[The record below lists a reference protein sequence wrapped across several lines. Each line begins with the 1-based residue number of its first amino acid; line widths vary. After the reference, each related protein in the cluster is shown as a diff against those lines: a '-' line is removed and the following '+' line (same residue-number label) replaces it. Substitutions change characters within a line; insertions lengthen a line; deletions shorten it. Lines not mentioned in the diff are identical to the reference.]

1 MFAETSLLIRDKEFA
16 DGWSK
21 LQGWVK
27 GIKAYRWQSQDAR
40 RLSTL
45 CKLKSP
51 ARFLA

>member
-1 MFAETSLLIRDKEFA
+1 MFAETSLLIRYKEFA

-21 LQGWVK
+21 LQGQVK
-27 GIKAYRWQSQDAR
+27 GIKACRWQSQDYR
-40 RLSTL
+40 RLITP